1 MTLTELEAT
10 LPNGLHDAYLHS
22 VTIDYVA
29 RVVDFTLDVW
39 VGTLGL
45 SAGPD
50 RERERRAQL
59 RFTGLVYCSIDPPDL
74 RPRNR
79 SAFEPGPV
87 ALMQSNPVDPRSPLP
102 EDAFE
107 AHLFVS
113 EWNAFITIA
122 ARNASLRWTDESQDH
137 LDGGEHG

>member
-29 RVVDFTLDVW
+29 RVARFTVDVW
-39 VGTLGL
+39 VGTVDLPGQ
-45 SAGPD
+45 GD
-50 RERERRAQL
+50 RERERRAEL

-74 RPRNR
+74 RPQYR
-79 SAFEPGPV
+79 SALEAGPV

-107 AHLFVS
+107 ARLFVS
-113 EWNAFITIA
+113 DWNAFITIA
-122 ARNASLRWTDESQDH
+122 ALDVSLRWTDESPSP
-137 LDGGEHG
+137 LDGGEHA